1 MSNTQEKPVASPCV
15 SLCALDEDDLCVGC
29 QRSADEIRR
38 WGLMSNEER
47 REVLQ
52 RCSERLRLSGQLM

>member
-1 MSNTQEKPVASPCV
+1 MITQEKPVASPCV

>member
-1 MSNTQEKPVASPCV
+1 MNTQEKPVASPCV

-38 WGLMSNEER
+38 WGLMGNEER
-47 REVLQ
+47 RDVLQ

>member
-1 MSNTQEKPVASPCV
+1 MNTQEKPVASPCV

-29 QRSADEIRR
+29 QRSADEIRC
-38 WGLMSNEER
+38 WGLMGNEER
-47 REVLQ
+47 RDVLQ

>member
-1 MSNTQEKPVASPCV
+1 VNTEEKPVASPCV

-38 WGLMSNEER
+38 WGMMGNDER
-47 REVLQ
+47 RQVLQ
-52 RCSERLRLSGQLM
+52 RCGERARLSGQLM

>member
-1 MSNTQEKPVASPCV
+1 MNTQEKPVASPCV

-38 WGLMSNEER
+38 WGLMGNEER

>member
-1 MSNTQEKPVASPCV
+1 MNTQEKPVASPCV
-15 SLCALDEDDLCVGC
+15 SLCALDENDLCVGC

>member
-1 MSNTQEKPVASPCV
+1 MSISDKPVASPCV

-38 WGLMSNEER
+38 WGLMDDDQR
-47 REVLQ
+47 REVLR
-52 RCSERLRLSGQLM
+52 RCAERARASGQLM

>member
-1 MSNTQEKPVASPCV
+1 MSVAEKPVASPCV

-38 WGLMSNEER
+38 WGLMDNRER

-52 RCSERLRLSGQLM
+52 RCVERARSSGQLI

>member
-1 MSNTQEKPVASPCV
+1 MNTQEKPVASPCV
-15 SLCALDEDDLCVGC
+15 SLCALDEYDLCVGC

-52 RCSERLRLSGQLM
+52 CCSERLRLSGQLM

>member
-1 MSNTQEKPVASPCV
+1 VNTQEKPVASPCV

-38 WGLMSNEER
+38 WGLMGNEER
-47 REVLQ
+47 RDVLQ

>member
-1 MSNTQEKPVASPCV
+1 MNTQEKPVASPCA

>member
-1 MSNTQEKPVASPCV
+1 MNTQEKPVASPCV

-38 WGLMSNEER
+38 WGLMSNKER

>member
-1 MSNTQEKPVASPCV
+1 MNTQQKPVASPCV

-29 QRSADEIRR
+29 QRRADEIRR

>member
-1 MSNTQEKPVASPCV
+1 M
-15 SLCALDEDDLCVGC
+15 DEDDLCVGC

>member
-1 MSNTQEKPVASPCV
+1 MSTQEKPVASPCV

-38 WGLMSNEER
+38 WGLMSNDER
-47 REVLQ
+47 RAVLQ
-52 RCSERLRLSGQLM
+52 RCGERARLSGQLM

>member
-1 MSNTQEKPVASPCV
+1 M
-15 SLCALDEDDLCVGC
+15 G
-29 QRSADEIRR
+29 
-38 WGLMSNEER
+38 NEER